1 MSWSRYCYSF
11 SSTDSGEAFWR
22 FCVKREWG
30 YQKVETKNKILV
42 VDDKGINRYML
53 GNIFREEYEIV
64 EASGGQM
71 AIDIMEVDARNFAV
85 VMLDIIMPVINGF
98 GVLEYMKDKK
108 LLDKLPVV
116 IVTDDDSEE
125 TSDRAFEYKVADLVI
140 KPFEPKIIKRRVQN
154 IIELYAYR
162 EKYGNNT

>member
-1 MSWSRYCYSF
+1 M
-11 SSTDSGEAFWR
+11 
-22 FCVKREWG
+22 
-30 YQKVETKNKILV
+30 ETKRKILV

-53 GNIFREEYEIV
+53 GDIFREEYEIV

-71 AIDIMEVDARNFAV
+71 AIDIMEKDACNLAV

-98 GVLEYMKDKK
+98 GVLDYMKTKG
-108 LLDKLPVV
+108 LLDRLPVV

-125 TSDRAFEYKVADLVI
+125 TSDRIFEYKVADFVV
-140 KPFEPKIIKRRVQN
+140 KPFEPRIIRRRVQN

-162 EKYGNNT
+162 EQYGKIVCAAMRHDGK